1 MILGL
6 RLSKDIFFS
15 FIWQHLFL
23 LLSLEMMTL
32 GIAFCLKSCLGS
44 SAISSIPYVMSIAG
58 GDGIAPALSVGGY
71 TIIMNFILVFCQILV
86 LRRRFS
92 PLQLFQLVIGFV
104 FGWLIDLNMSM
115 LSFASFTTL
124 PAQIAA
130 QLAGCVIMG
139 IGISFE
145 VKCGSVTMPGE
156 GISVAISR
164 VSGASFA
171 KVKMFVDTSLVVIAI
186 GLCYLF
192 FSHWLWDVIGPG
204 TLFAMLFIGYVV
216 KVVTPHIAWFDKL
229 LDYPGFE
236 RIVVGLLRFINRR

>member
-23 LLSLEMMTL
+23 LLSLEMMT
-32 GIAFCLKSCLGS
+32 LGS

-171 KVKMFVDTSLVVIAI
+171 KVKMFVDTSLVIIAI

-216 KVVTPHIAWFDKL
+216 KVVTPHITWFDKL

-236 RIVVGLLRFINRR
+236 RIAVGLLRFINRR